1 MLSEKIKKALPLFIV
16 ISFIAIVAM
25 VGMMAIYRPT
35 TELLRLT
42 CWALLALLVSSVL
55 YGVVCWRHPMEKLGY
70 LFYQESQCHVN
81 DQIERIVK
89 ACFSKVVE
97 NAESSEQSLLK
108 HINSKM
114 EEGAAEALALARTSL
129 LLSFAAELEARF
141 AELKSSVEPL
151 VLSSVHQFAQ
161 DKLAYVEA
169 DLIAT
174 VLAVRGL
181 VSPEAIITLL
191 ERLSKERVQD
201 YRPRDLN
208 FVCADLVNSRAERDV
223 AATEQKSALQK
234 RVNLLKAEL
243 SVCVLSLDSSQ
254 LKGELAAARAERS
267 QHPVGSLWYRVVDL
281 KVQALKSALS

>member
-254 LKGELAAARAERS
+254 LKGCGLKGA
-267 QHPVGSLWYRVVDL
+267 GS
-281 KVQALKSALS
+281 